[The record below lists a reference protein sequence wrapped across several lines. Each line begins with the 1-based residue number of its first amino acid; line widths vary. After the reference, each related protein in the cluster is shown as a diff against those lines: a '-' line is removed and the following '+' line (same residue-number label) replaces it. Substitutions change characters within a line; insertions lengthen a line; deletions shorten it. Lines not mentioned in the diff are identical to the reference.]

1 MSAGTLDS
9 PLGES
14 VAPPVSPLPAPA
26 PPPLPSLTRAV
37 RALALLATE
46 GASLGFGGWCLR
58 SRAHLLNYVGANTL
72 PPHARKYVVGD
83 MLGGAA
89 LAGLIGLGLLLWRR
103 VGGLGAVERA
113 ARRLAPLCL
122 VGLLPLFVDW
132 QLWYG
137 GRELTFLVM
146 VGASLL
152 ILQSLVRI
160 SLATP
165 PLFPESWRAR
175 AGART
180 SALVDRVR
188 HLREVRWLPLAL
200 VLAGVAGYAVYFSL
214 ITIQNHF
221 RLQTMGYDLGIEN
234 NLVWNAA
241 HFNRPLFKTS
251 VIGGPESTH
260 LGFHET
266 YISYLIGILY
276 RLYPRPQF
284 MLAFQAT
291 LIGAA
296 ALPFFAFA
304 RRHLGDW
311 TACLLAL
318 LLLLYAPLQGS
329 NLYDFHYLP
338 FAPFFLWWCL
348 WALEARRN
356 VMATVAV
363 ILTLAT
369 REDFSALLAVVGLYL
384 VFTGERP
391 RAGLLVTAIAGI
403 YFVLIKLIL
412 MPHFLNGY
420 PAYINQ
426 YEGLLPQGENGF
438 GGVLKTVFANP
449 AFTVGGLLEHDKVVY
464 LLEIVAPLA
473 FFPWRRPIGLLC
485 MVPGFIFTM
494 LATHYPPLVSIA
506 FQYTAYWTSF
516 LFIAVVA
523 NLAWLRRQEA
533 EAETAPATPSRV
545 TAIEARPSG
554 HWARQ
559 SRRAWLVAIT
569 AGVLVTSY
577 QFGIVFQQNTAWG
590 GFSPFHV
597 GISDADRAR
606 HADLY
611 EVIKRIPPDAD
622 LAAAETIVAQ
632 VSSRKNA
639 YSLRIAYNQADY
651 ILARL
656 PTGGD
661 DRNNL
666 LAALKSGLYGLVFQ
680 KGEFV
685 LFRKGLP
692 AATAAP
698 FIRQLGG

>member
-1 MSAGTLDS
+1 MSVGTLDS
-9 PLGES
+9 PLAEA
-14 VAPPVSPLPAPA
+14 VAPPAPTPAPGPVPSL
-26 PPPLPSLTRAV
+26 PPLTRAI
-37 RALALLATE
+37 RSLALLATE
-46 GASLGFGGWCLR
+46 GASLGFGGWSLR
-58 SRAHLLNYVGANTL
+58 SRRHLLGYVTSNVL
-72 PPHARKYVVGD
+72 PAHARAFVVGD
-83 MLGGAA
+83 MAGGA
-89 LAGLIGLGLLLWRR
+89 LVAGLVGLVLLVWRR
-103 VGGLGAVERA
+103 PGGLGTVERA

-122 VGLLPLFVDW
+122 VGLLPIFVFW

-146 VGASLL
+146 VGAALL
-152 ILQSLVRI
+152 ILQALVRI

-165 PLFPESWRAR
+165 PLLPEPLR
-175 AGART
+175 AGAGARV
-180 SALVDRVR
+180 APLLDRVR
-188 HLREVRWLPLAL
+188 QLRDVRWLPLAL
-200 VLAGVAGYAVYFSL
+200 VATGVLGYAVYFSL
-214 ITIQNHF
+214 LTIQNHF

-251 VIGGPESTH
+251 VIGGPTSTH

-266 YISYLIGILY
+266 YISYLIGIFY

-304 RRHLGDW
+304 RRHVGDW

-348 WALEARRN
+348 WALESRRN

-363 ILTLAT
+363 VLTLAT
-369 REDFSALLAVVGLYL
+369 REDFSALLLVVGLYL

-391 RAGLLVTAIAGI
+391 RAGLLVTAVSAV
-403 YFVLIKLIL
+403 YFVVVKLIL

-420 PAYINQ
+420 PAYLNQ

-449 AFTVGGLLEHDKVVY
+449 AFTVAGLLEHDKVVY
-464 LLEIVAPLA
+464 LLEIFAPLA

-485 MVPGFIFTM
+485 TIPGFIFTM
-494 LATHYPPLVSIA
+494 LATHYPPLISIA

-516 LFIAVVA
+516 LFIALVA
-523 NLAWLRRQEA
+523 NLAWLRRQE
-533 EAETAPATPSRV
+533 TDVPSPAPWTRGSR
-545 TAIEARPSG
+545 
-554 HWARQ
+554 Q
-559 SRRAWLVAIT
+559 AWLVAIT

-577 QFGIVFQQNTAWG
+577 QFGIVFQRNTAWG

-597 GISDADRAR
+597 GVSDADRTR
-606 HADLY
+606 HDDLY
-611 EVIKRIPPDAD
+611 EVIARIPPDAD

-639 YSLRIAYNQADY
+639 YSLRIAYNDAEY
-651 ILARL
+651 ILARF
-656 PTGGD
+656 PTGGE

-666 LAALKSGLYGLVFQ
+666 LTALKSGLYGLVLQ
-680 KGEFV
+680 KGEFA